1 MKRYIT
7 NGVHEQIPLDLQLF
21 CWQCYERVKV
31 AGEYDYLQVFELK
44 QIGEYIQQIE
54 HRQEVPEYRQAYQL
68 KVNDTINQK
77 IFIIEEEEYVTM
89 LLGEEY

>member
-44 QIGEYIQQIE
+44 QVGEQEQQIE
-54 HRQEVPEYRQAYQL
+54 HRQEVPEYNQVYQL
-68 KVNDTINQK
+68 KAIHPINQK
-77 IFIIEEEEYVTM
+77 IFIIEEGNYVTM
-89 LLGEEY
+89 LLAEEY